1 MDICICI
8 VFLKNLSLYFT
19 SLSLYFTNL
28 GLLTRWTIA
37 RNATYTGQTLALRST
52 HHYPT
57 DHYSESVNLACV
69 HGGVGVGHVVVSTGL
84 VRKIGDRTGAAAV
97 GAASVKIGKRAQEN
111 NDRDNSLEKDDGRD
125 ARSGTMT
132 VEIVYWQG
140 MQPTKKG

>member
-1 MDICICI
+1 VDNRTERYIYRSNSC
-8 VFLKNLSLYFT
+8 T
-19 SLSLYFTNL
+19 
-28 GLLTRWTIA
+28 
-37 RNATYTGQTLALRST
+37 ALT

-69 HGGVGVGHVVVSTGL
+69 HGGVGVGHVVVSTGASTNN
-84 VRKIGDRTGAAAV
+84 RRQCKCEDRG
-97 GAASVKIGKRAQEN
+97 SELKEN

-140 MQPTKKG
+140 MQPTQKG